1 MENEKEKFLV
11 YESIRRSGVTNMFDV
26 TTVCEISGETL
37 DKKDCFY
44 IMDNYSELA
53 KKYLKEE
60 KTND

>member
-1 MENEKEKFLV
+1 MEDEKEKFLL

-26 TTVCEISGETL
+26 TTVCAISGGTL
-37 DKKDCFY
+37 EKKDCFY